1 MSFKYK
7 TTSRKRRRVGQKAGL
22 FFSCFSTTH
31 RNKKKQKQLCDGSE
45 PKEKKIYIYMWDY
58 ENYITDD
65 KKKYTY
71 AHTHTLKKGQSLIGE
86 GTDGMANK
94 SEEFFSVTKNSGQ
107 RSKIVDY
114 HSSVICLIQH

>member
-1 MSFKYK
+1 MGVSQK
-7 TTSRKRRRVGQKAGL
+7 KR
-22 FFSCFSTTH
+22 
-31 RNKKKQKQLCDGSE
+31 
-45 PKEKKIYIYMWDY
+45 KIYLYMWDY

-71 AHTHTLKKGQSLIGE
+71 THTHTLKKGQSLIGE

-94 SEEFFSVTKNSGQ
+94 SEEFFFPVTENSGQ

-114 HSSVICLIQH
+114 HFLRYLSYPALSIILWFLDDQRPRRGVRVW

>member
-1 MSFKYK
+1 
-7 TTSRKRRRVGQKAGL
+7 
-22 FFSCFSTTH
+22 
-31 RNKKKQKQLCDGSE
+31 
-45 PKEKKIYIYMWDY
+45 MWDY

-114 HSSVICLIQH
+114 HSSVICLIQHWVSSCGFLMTNVQGEEWESGKKTAGWWKKINQRQIGHKSIFYISVRQMYG